1 MKKLLIKNI
10 KGLVQV
16 DETLQKPLTGQR
28 FNELPV
34 IENAWLAVEDGIIVA
49 FGEMADWPGIS
60 DWSDLEVIDAA
71 GKFVLPTWCDSHTH
85 LVFAKDRSEEFIDR
99 INGLSYE
106 EIAAKGGGI
115 INSAKKLR
123 AMSEDEL
130 FEGAMQRLKE
140 VILMG
145 TGAIEIKS
153 GYGLDMESEL
163 KMLKVIK
170 RLKESSPAIIK
181 ATFLG
186 AHAIPPEF
194 KDNRDGYVDMII
206 NEMIPAIAKEG
217 LADYIDVFCES
228 NYFTV
233 REMEDIMEAGVKAGM
248 KPKVHVNQFTSIGG
262 VQAAIKYNAVSVDHL
277 EVMEDAD
284 FKALQGSGTIAT
296 LLPSCS
302 YFINIPYANA
312 KKFMDYEI
320 PIALATD
327 FNPGS
332 TPSGNIPLML
342 SFAAVNMKM
351 NTAQCLNAV
360 TVNGAF
366 AMEITDKA
374 GSIGIGKNAS
384 FIITNEIPSLHYI
397 PYAFGNNHIES
408 VFLNGERITK

>member
-16 DETLQKPLTGQR
+16 DESMDKPLTGQR
-28 FNELPV
+28 FNELPT
-34 IENAWLAVEDGIIVA
+34 IENAWLAVEGDTIVA

-60 DWSDLEVIDAA
+60 DWSDLEIIDAD
-71 GKFVLPTWCDSHTH
+71 GKYVLPSWCDSHTH
-85 LVFAKDRSEEFIDR
+85 LVFAQDRSEEFIDR

-115 INSAKKLR
+115 INSARKLR
-123 AMSEDEL
+123 SMPEDEL
-130 FEGAMQRLKE
+130 FEAAMDRLKD
-140 VILMG
+140 VMLMG

-163 KMLKVIK
+163 KMLRVIK

-181 ATFLG
+181 STFLG

-194 KDNRDGYVDMII
+194 KGNREGYVGLII
-206 NEMIPAIAKEG
+206 NEMIPAIAKEN
-217 LADYIDVFCES
+217 LADYIDVFCET

-233 REMEDIMEAGVKAGM
+233 GEMEDIMKAGVKAGM

-262 VQAAIKYNAVSVDHL
+262 VQAAVKHGAVSVDHL
-277 EVMEDAD
+277 EVMDDND

-312 KKFMDYEI
+312 KKFMEHEI

-366 AMEITDKA
+366 AMEIIDKA
-374 GSIGIGKNAS
+374 GSIGIGKKAN
-384 FIITNEIPSLHYI
+384 FIITRKIPSLHYI

-408 VFLNGERITK
+408 VFLNGERINK